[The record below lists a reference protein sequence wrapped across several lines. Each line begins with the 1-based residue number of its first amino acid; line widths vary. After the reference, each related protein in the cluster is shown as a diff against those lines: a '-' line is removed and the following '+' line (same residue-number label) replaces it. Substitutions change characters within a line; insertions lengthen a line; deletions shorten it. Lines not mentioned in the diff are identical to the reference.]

1 MIGGIFQSWLVLR
14 RTNPRFSGLLLQT
27 CECASRHC
35 RGKTFVSPQETEPR
49 VQKPPFNARDGESPF
64 ITYIHIYILFH
75 VLVVS
80 QQLDHRNSS
89 IGLSSFS
96 HYIHHYTSLYISM
109 QRFHVFFPP
118 DGPTTGAASTEPGQ
132 SCWQFEMTQR
142 LTQLKAAVH
151 MATVSRRCPSCSH
164 WARCAIYGHWFFLAM
179 LVSCGGFFW
188 DKLRFRLIDISVGW
202 DYTTY
207 NWKLLEVGPV
217 S

>member
-35 RGKTFVSPQETEPR
+35 RSKTFVSPQETEPR

-64 ITYIHIYILFH
+64 ITYIYILFH

-118 DGPTTGAASTEPGQ
+118 DGPTTGASASTEPGQ
-132 SCWQFEMTQR
+132 SCWQFEMAQR

-164 WARCAIYGHWFFLAM
+164 WARCAIYGH
-179 LVSCGGFFW
+179 GFFW
-188 DKLRFRLIDISVGW
+188 RCW
-202 DYTTY
+202 
-207 NWKLLEVGPV
+207 
-217 S
+217 

>member
-1 MIGGIFQSWLVLR
+1 MVFSNLGWFWDAPIQGSLVFCFKHANAHPGIAGAKPLFRHKKL
-14 RTNPRFSGLLLQT
+14 NPGFKNHLSMPGMENLHSL
-27 CECASRHC
+27 
-35 RGKTFVSPQETEPR
+35 
-49 VQKPPFNARDGESPF
+49 
-64 ITYIHIYILFH
+64 HIYILFH

-118 DGPTTGAASTEPGQ
+118 DGPTTGASASTEPGQ
-132 SCWQFEMTQR
+132 SCWQFEMAQR

-164 WARCAIYGHWFFLAM
+164 WARCAIYGH
-179 LVSCGGFFW
+179 GFFW
-188 DKLRFRLIDISVGW
+188 RCWWVAVGLEGQTEISIDWYFCRMGLH
-202 DYTTY
+202 
-207 NWKLLEVGPV
+207 NL
-217 S
+217 